1 MSLIWFWNCVLVLQ
15 CEGGRGK
22 ESEAAIMAKDD
33 NGEESGIRVRGN
45 KEAKPKVEL
54 QKKNVWFVFVCV
66 GGCYKVD
73 EGMDFFF
80 FFYLFILVVGGQG
93 CGWWWWQLWL
103 WLCAVVVVGVSSG
116 SVFVGSERDENEI
129 KK

>member
-1 MSLIWFWNCVLVLQ
+1 MSLISFWVLIRCLDCVLVLQ

-22 ESEAAIMAKDD
+22 ESEAAIMAEDD

-45 KEAKPKVEL
+45 KEAEPKVEL

-66 GGCYKVD
+66 GACYKVD

-80 FFYLFILVVGGQG
+80 IFYFYFGGWGSRLWLVVV
-93 CGWWWWQLWL
+93 
-103 WLCAVVVVGVSSG
+103 AAMVVVVRGG
-116 SVFVGSERDENEI
+116 GRGC
-129 KK
+129 

>member
-1 MSLIWFWNCVLVLQ
+1 MSLIWFWDCVLVLQ

-22 ESEAAIMAKDD
+22 ESEAAIMAEDD

-66 GGCYKVD
+66 GACNKVD

-80 FFYLFILVVGGQG
+80 YFFYFLFYFGGWGSRLWLVVV
-93 CGWWWWQLWL
+93 
-103 WLCAVVVVGVSSG
+103 AAMVVVVRGG
-116 SVFVGSERDENEI
+116 GRGC
-129 KK
+129 